1 MLRRNAVWLVAI
13 VTIVAGVWIQQA
25 IAAEGPPPAPGQR
38 DQRGQRDPAE
48 MQQRMEQFRTQM
60 ADRMKQALGASDDE
74 WKVLQPRIEKVQT
87 LSRATRG
94 GGGMGSMMMGG
105 QRGGPQR
112 GGPGGGPSDRPPS
125 DRPPSDRPQSDR
137 PQSEVEKTS
146 EALQKVLENKDA
158 PAAEIKTALA
168 ALREA
173 KAKARA
179 ELEAAQKE
187 LREVLTVRQEAQCEQ
202 LGLFDY
208 R

>member
-1 MLRRNAVWLVAI
+1 
-13 VTIVAGVWIQQA
+13 
-25 IAAEGPPPAPGQR
+25 
-38 DQRGQRDPAE
+38 

-94 GGGMGSMMMGG
+94 GGGMGFMMMGG

-112 GGPGGGPSDRPPS
+112 GGPGGGPS

-173 KAKARA
+173 RAKARA
-179 ELEAAQKE
+179 ELETAQKE
-187 LREVLTVRQEAQCEQ
+187 LREVVTVRQEAQFVAM
-202 LGLFDY
+202 GLLD
-208 R
+208 

>member
-13 VTIVAGVWIQQA
+13 VTIVAGAWIQQA
-25 IAAEGPPPAPGQR
+25 IAEEGRPPPPPGQR

-87 LSRATRG
+87 LARATRG
-94 GGGMGSMMMGG
+94 GGGMGFMMMGG
-105 QRGGPQR
+105 QR

-125 DRPPSDRPQSDR
+125 DRPQSDRPQSDR

-173 KAKARA
+173 RAKARA
-179 ELEAAQKE
+179 ELETAQKE
-187 LREVLTVRQEAQCEQ
+187 LREVVTVRQEAQFVAM
-202 LGLFDY
+202 GLLD
-208 R
+208 